1 MTDKIPFI
9 ISSAHPDF
17 KRPFLLQDFG
27 TCYRNEISYYFIEK
41 AAEFVFERVSPDS
54 LNEVNDITNFWAS
67 YYDEYYMDNIPW
79 EATVFM
85 DRKWL
90 NVTPSD
96 DEIFERINKLKI
108 WEEEDDTRDYD
119 KQAKLSDEEEKND
132 EFYKLTQ
139 DEISV
144 INQMQEYFQHEE
156 FHVLDEQNKSEE
168 IVRLINKFIIKT
180 KNQEFKENKTLFVS
194 FTNKLIKCIE
204 KDIEKIT
211 SELEIIHN
219 EENSKKLHDIMR
231 VYASLLTYKD
241 YF

>member
-1 MTDKIPFI
+1 
-9 ISSAHPDF
+9 
-17 KRPFLLQDFG
+17 
-27 TCYRNEISYYFIEK
+27 
-41 AAEFVFERVSPDS
+41 
-54 LNEVNDITNFWAS
+54 
-67 YYDEYYMDNIPW
+67 MDNIPW

-144 INQMQEYFQHEE
+144 INQMQEYFEHEE